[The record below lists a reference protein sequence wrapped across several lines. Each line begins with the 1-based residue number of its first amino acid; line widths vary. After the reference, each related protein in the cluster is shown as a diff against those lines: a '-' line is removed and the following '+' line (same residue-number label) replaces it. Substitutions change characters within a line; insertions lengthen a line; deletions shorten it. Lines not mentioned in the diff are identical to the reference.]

1 MKIPLARE
9 WGRVAAVAF
18 AAVVPAGAG
27 GAALNTLDAQQDMS
41 DVEITTVRL
50 ENDLFVLLG
59 RGGNIGLSVG
69 EDGAFL
75 IDDQFAP
82 LTEKILAAV
91 AEVTDQPVRW
101 VLNTHWHGDHTGGN
115 ENLGREG
122 ALIVAHE
129 NVYRRLNPAE
139 FDDLVGRSQQVAP
152 EGLPVVTFND
162 RVAFHWNG
170 EDIRVNHMP
179 NAHTDGDAL
188 VFFTNADAVHMG
200 DTFFN
205 GRYPFIDVDSGGNV
219 DGVIAIADYV
229 LEHSTGA
236 TSIIPGH
243 GEITGRTSLQ
253 AYRDMLSTVRARVS
267 GMIDDGMTEDEVV
280 AAAPTSDL
288 DATWGEN
295 PERFVRGVYISLAG
309 S

>member
-1 MKIPLARE
+1 MRPAARYLSAMLVAAA
-9 WGRVAAVAF
+9 VAAVAPLTV
-18 AAVVPAGAG
+18 A
-27 GAALNTLDAQQDMS
+27 AQQDFS
-41 DVEITTVRL
+41 QVEIRTEQVADGL
-50 ENDLFVLLG
+50 YVLFG
-59 RGGNIGLSVG
+59 AGGNIGLSVG

-75 IDDQFAP
+75 VDDQYAP

-91 AEVTDQPVRW
+91 AAVTDQPVRW

-122 ALIVAHE
+122 AMIVAHE

-139 FDDLVGRSQQVAP
+139 FADLVGRSQQSAP

-162 RVAFHWNG
+162 RVSFHWNG

-205 GRYPFIDVDSGGNV
+205 GRYPFIDVDSGGGV
-219 DGVIAIADYV
+219 HGVIAIADYV
-229 LEHSTGA
+229 LA
-236 TSIIPGH
+236 NTSRFDPPHPRPRRDCRPYLAARVPGH
-243 GEITGRTSLQ
+243 G
-253 AYRDMLSTVRARVS
+253 YYRAR
-267 GMIDDGMTEDEVV
+267 
-280 AAAPTSDL
+280 P
-288 DATWGEN
+288 
-295 PERFVRGVYISLAG
+295 RQ
-309 S
+309 

>member
-1 MKIPLARE
+1 MRPAARYLSAML
-9 WGRVAAVAF
+9 VAAA
-18 AAVVPAGAG
+18 VPAVAPLTV
-27 GAALNTLDAQQDMS
+27 AAQQDFS
-41 DVEITTVRL
+41 QVEIRTEMVADGL
-50 ENDLFVLLG
+50 YVLFG
-59 RGGNIGLSVG
+59 AGGNIGLSVG

-75 IDDQFAP
+75 VDDQYAP

-91 AEVTDQPVRW
+91 AAVTDQPVRW

-115 ENLGREG
+115 ENLGG
-122 ALIVAHE
+122 AGATIVAHE

-139 FDDLVGRSQQVAP
+139 FADLVGRSQQSAP

-162 RVAFHWNG
+162 RVSFHWNG

-205 GRYPFIDVDSGGNV
+205 GRYPFIDVDSGGGV
-219 DGVIAIADYV
+219 HGVIAIADYV
-229 LEHSTGA
+229 LANTSAA
-236 TSIIPGH
+236 TRLIPGH
-243 GEITGRTSLQ
+243 GEITDQNSLR
-253 AYRDMLSTVRARVS
+253 AYRDMITTVRDRVS
-267 GMIDDGMTEDEVV
+267 EMMGEGMTEDEVV
-280 AAAPTSDL
+280 AAGPTADL
-288 DATWGEN
+288 DADWGESS
-295 PERFVRGVYISLAG
+295 ERFVRGVYASLAG

>member
-1 MKIPLARE
+1 ML
-9 WGRVAAVAF
+9 VAAA
-18 AAVVPAGAG
+18 VPAVAPLTV
-27 GAALNTLDAQQDMS
+27 AAQQDFS
-41 DVEITTVRL
+41 QVEIRTEMVADGL
-50 ENDLFVLLG
+50 YVLFG
-59 RGGNIGLSVG
+59 AGGNIGLSVG

-75 IDDQFAP
+75 VDDQYAP

-91 AEVTDQPVRW
+91 AAVTDQPVRW

-122 ALIVAHE
+122 AMIVAHE

-139 FDDLVGRSQQVAP
+139 FADLVGRSQQSAP

-162 RVAFHWNG
+162 RVSFHWNG

-205 GRYPFIDVDSGGNV
+205 GRYPFIDVDSGGGV
-219 DGVIAIADYV
+219 HGVIAIADYV
-229 LEHSTGA
+229 LANTSASTRL
-236 TSIIPGH
+236 IPGH
-243 GEITGRTSLQ
+243 GEITDHTSLR
-253 AYRDMLSTVRARVS
+253 AYRDMVTTVRDRVS
-267 GMIDDGMTEDEVV
+267 EMMGEGMTEDEVV
-280 AAAPTSDL
+280 AAGPTADL
-288 DATWGEN
+288 DADWGEN
-295 PERFVRGVYISLAG
+295 SERFVRGVYASLAG

>member
-1 MKIPLARE
+1 MKAGARLP
-9 WGRVAAVAF
+9 RAMPVAVAAL
-18 AAVVPAGAG
+18 
-27 GAALNTLDAQQDMS
+27 ALAPLSTAAQQDFS
-41 DVEITTVRL
+41 QVEIRTEQVADGL
-50 ENDLFVLLG
+50 YVLFG
-59 RGGNIGLSVG
+59 AGGNIGLSVG
-69 EDGAFL
+69 DDGAFL
-75 IDDQFAP
+75 VDDQFAP

-162 RVAFHWNG
+162 RVSFHWNG

-188 VFFTNADAVHMG
+188 VFFSGADAVHMG

-229 LEHSTGA
+229 LGHTTAEST
-236 TSIIPGH
+236 IIPGH
-243 GEITGRTSLQ
+243 GEITGRSSLQ
-253 AYRDMLSTVRARVS
+253 AYRDMLATVRERVS

-295 PERFVRGVYISLAG
+295 PEGFVCGVYVSLTG